1 MGLKLIGLKF
11 SGGCGSVSE
20 VTKSVLWESVFWEPV
35 FWIHFKKSKSLKGFG
50 STVRRVW
57 VEGTISGG
65 AEFVSNQTNERTNKN
80 RANDRVTVW
89 SVWSV

>member
-1 MGLKLIGLKF
+1 MGLKF

-20 VTKSVLWESVFWEPV
+20 VAKSVLWESVFWEPV
-35 FWIHFKKSKSLKGFG
+35 FWIHLKKSKSLKGFG

-65 AEFVSNQTNERTNKN
+65 AEFVSNRTNERT
-80 RANDRVTVW
+80 RSARTIE
-89 SVWSV
+89 